1 MTNLKIERLGQ
12 ALIDELSRRIG
23 VNAAVA
29 AHDAGGDLYIT
40 VTRGVGDAALVKFEP
55 EAVQASGSVDF
66 LGLPQPIYTPHITK
80 LGIDAGASGTQAS
93 DTATLLANLV
103 AGDKLTVNTHDFT
116 SVNSGAAGDQWNLV
130 GTGASDVLTI
140 GGGADTAFGAGK
152 TITLDVGAGPVVL
165 TEGLNFAAGADDQAS
180 ATAIQNAINGNVALN
195 TKVVAVAA
203 LGGAGVNSTVTV
215 TAINLG
221 VYGNAFTA
229 ATNDAVATW
238 SSATFAPGALN
249 LTASAANLAAAIA
262 GSATSG
268 VHNVVTATSALAVVT
283 VKAVSVGVAGNA
295 IPVTETG
302 GHITVATATLSG
314 GTNATAAGTSDV
326 LRNLLIALC
335 APTGTALLIYEKAG
349 IVESDLINGALL
361 TNTIR
366 NNPWGI
372 LAQV

>member
-93 DTATLLANLV
+93 ETVTLVGVVATDTLVVNGVTFTAVAGVPGPNQFDVSGTDAQDAASLANAINTSASAGIVGIVTAAAVSNTVIITAVSYGTLGNSITVSQTGVHITVPTATLA
-103 AGDKLTVNTHDFT
+103 
-116 SVNSGAAGDQWNLV
+116 
-130 GTGASDVLTI
+130 
-140 GGGADTAFGAGK
+140 
-152 TITLDVGAGPVVL
+152 
-165 TEGLNFAAGADDQAS
+165 
-180 ATAIQNAINGNVALN
+180 
-195 TKVVAVAA
+195 
-203 LGGAGVNSTVTV
+203 
-215 TAINLG
+215 
-221 VYGNAFTA
+221 
-229 ATNDAVATW
+229 
-238 SSATFAPGALN
+238 
-249 LTASAANLAAAIA
+249 
-262 GSATSG
+262 
-268 VHNVVTATSALAVVT
+268 
-283 VKAVSVGVAGNA
+283 
-295 IPVTETG
+295 
-302 GHITVATATLSG
+302 G